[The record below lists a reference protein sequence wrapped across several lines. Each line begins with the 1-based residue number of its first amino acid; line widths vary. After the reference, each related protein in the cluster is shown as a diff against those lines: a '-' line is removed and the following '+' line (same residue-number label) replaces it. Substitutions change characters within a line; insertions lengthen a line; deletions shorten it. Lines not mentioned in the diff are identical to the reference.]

1 MGGRG
6 HAGTSLGQ
14 VMRGKRRG
22 ELGHLLPD
30 GGTQLGLPTSPSP
43 SVSRA
48 VGCLFVCLP
57 SFLAVVVSLRENT
70 FT

>member
-30 GGTQLGLPTSPSP
+30 GGTQLRLPTSPSP

-48 VGCLFVCLP
+48 VGVPVCVFAFVSGCGC
-57 SFLAVVVSLRENT
+57 
-70 FT
+70 